1 MSQPKPVLRPLSKQR
16 QEEFLILLEEHH
28 AAFVRYVRAMTRDS
42 EQARD
47 VVAETLLIALERFD
61 TLREPK
67 SFLFFL
73 IAIARR
79 YFWRMNK
86 WASLFT
92 RMEAKHEELII
103 DQGTAADVQ
112 PDLRLLHEC
121 IARLPAKQR
130 EALVLFELSGLSLSE
145 IHALQGGS
153 LSGVKTRIARA
164 RQKLAQRMDESPRGT
179 MREKSDTDVVSI
191 EIEAER

>member
-1 MSQPKPVLRPLSKQR
+1 ML
-16 QEEFLILLEEHH
+16 LLEAHH
-28 AAFVRYVRAMTRDS
+28 AAFVRYVRAMTKDT

-47 VVAETLLIALERFD
+47 IVAETLLIALERFD
-61 TLREPK
+61 TLREPA

-79 YFWRMNK
+79 HFWRMNK

-92 RMEAKHEELII
+92 RMEAKHEDLVI
-103 DQGTAADVQ
+103 DPASSQDLR
-112 PDLRLLHEC
+112 PDIRLLHEC
-121 IARLPAKQR
+121 IARLPSKQR

-164 RQKLAQRMDESPRGT
+164 RRKLTQKMDESPRIASP
-179 MREKSDTDVVSI
+179 EKTDTDIVSI
-191 EIEAER
+191 ELEAER

>member
-1 MSQPKPVLRPLSKQR
+1 MSQQKPATVPLSKQR
-16 QEEFLILLEEHH
+16 QEEFLILLEAHH
-28 AAFVRYVRAMTRDS
+28 AAFVRYVRAMTKDS

-47 VVAETLLIALERFD
+47 IVAETLLIALERFD
-61 TLREPK
+61 TLHQPK

-79 YFWRMNK
+79 HFWRINK
-86 WASLFT
+86 WASRFT
-92 RMEAKHEELII
+92 GMEAKHEELLI

-112 PDLRLLHEC
+112 PDIRLLHEC
-121 IARLPAKQR
+121 IAQLPAKQR
-130 EALVLFELSGLSLSE
+130 EALVLFELSGLSLNE

-164 RQKLAQRMDESPRGT
+164 RQKLAQWMDDPPRIT
-179 MREKSDTDVVSI
+179 AQEKTDTDIVSI
-191 EIEAER
+191 ELEAER